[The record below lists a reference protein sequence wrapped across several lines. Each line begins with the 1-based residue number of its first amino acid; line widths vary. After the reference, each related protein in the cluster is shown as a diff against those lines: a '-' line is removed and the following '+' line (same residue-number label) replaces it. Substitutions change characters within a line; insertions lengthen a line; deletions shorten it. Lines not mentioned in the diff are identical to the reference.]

1 MKSEE
6 EHRVLVYG
14 ESDLGDQYRTI
25 CFTQEL
31 REAIQFLEDYS
42 FELVLINMEG
52 NGAKSFGDIARSVPG
67 YAMVPFIVLA
77 KDYRYESW
85 ARLELH
91 SYEYLIQ
98 PLERQDIC
106 RVVYT
111 LLSRMWDRR
120 EETYMTLRQGG
131 SVFYLPLC
139 EVMYI
144 LILNRQGLVA
154 TKDKVYE
161 VPYLVLQDYLE
172 RYSPYL
178 VQCHR
183 AMAVSRRWVDAIN
196 FTESY
201 LEIQGQRF
209 PIGRKYRAAVKRA
222 FDGR

>member
-1 MKSEE
+1 M
-6 EHRVLVYG
+6 VYG

-42 FELVLINMEG
+42 FDLVLINMEG
-52 NGAKSFGDIARSVPG
+52 NGAKSFGDMARSVPG

-98 PLERQDIC
+98 PLEKQDIC
-106 RVVYT
+106 RVLFT
-111 LLSRMWDRR
+111 LLCQIGNRR

-131 SVFYLPLC
+131 KVSYLPLE

-144 LILNRQGLVA
+144 LIINRQGIVA
-154 TKDKVYE
+154 TREKKYE
-161 VPYLVLQDYLE
+161 IPYLVLQDYLE
-172 RYSPYL
+172 RYSHYL

-183 AMAVSRRWVDAIN
+183 AMAVSRRWVDSVD

-209 PIGRKYRAAVKRA
+209 PIGRKYRTAVRRA